1 MKKFQ
6 TPQEIDAYLRTI
18 PKERIVAKEIKHG
31 TYTTH
36 SEEGVFD
43 DAIVAKMWVTL
54 DNGERY
60 PTIVIPENYERPFW
74 ITKPDFRRNQPEK
87 IQFEFLH
94 RLDKFKA
101 TQRNLRREICSKLG
115 YGSPG
120 LPLRQIARSQYLY
133 GTDPGPEVFLKQAYM
148 DRWPTAF
155 QPNAVSVIDV
165 ETDVNGLLDPV
176 KQLPI
181 LWSEVNDDEVIVYV
195 NEQWSYDVPNYEE
208 LLREDYN
215 AIIPQWVDGL
225 RNKVK
230 DKETGEYPDWVDSIL
245 RMKFT
250 VRMLPSQYHI
260 TDSMLQH
267 LHMTQPDI
275 VTGWNVFFDFKRA
288 AESIEHAGRN
298 VSQAFSDPRVPMHYQ
313 RLTFREGPQSKLTSS
328 GKSMRLDPQEQWH
341 VVLSTSSFRI
351 LDSMQIYWQLRKAK
365 GKESG
370 GYGLGAV
377 LDRQLSIGK
386 LHHATEDSSIPE
398 GTLHWHMEMQLK
410 YKVRYGSYNAVDSI
424 GVWVLN
430 KKNDDLSSQISTL
443 AGSLDYS
450 NFNSQPK
457 INSTDM
463 LFSVM
468 KKSKRV
474 ICSTS
479 DQMKTKLDEK
489 LIGRDGWIVTFP
501 SHNVESTG
509 LFLFEDMPEVQSML
523 HMFNADA
530 DVETTYPIAGIIQNV
545 AKETTLVEP
554 CRIQGVPPS
563 VQRLISVNMSGGR
576 VNAIEIMQATCK
588 IPALD
593 LWVEEARKDFAK
605 AA

>member
-1 MKKFQ
+1 MMKFQ

-36 SEEGVFD
+36 SDEGNFN

-60 PTIVIPENYERPFW
+60 PTVVTTENYERPFW
-74 ITKPDFRRNQPEK
+74 ITKPHFRKHPEK
-87 IQFEFLH
+87 IQFEHLD
-94 RLDKFKA
+94 RVDKFKA
-101 TQRNLRREICSKLG
+101 TQRNLRREICNKLG
-115 YGSPG
+115 YGTPSN
-120 LPLRQIARSQYLY
+120 PLRMIARSPYIY
-133 GTDPGPEVFLKQAYM
+133 GVDPGAEVFLKQAYM
-148 DRWPTAF
+148 DRWPNAF
-155 QPNAVSVIDV
+155 QPNTVTVIDV
-165 ETDVNGLLDPV
+165 ETDVNGVIDPV

-181 LWSEVNDDEVIVYV
+181 LWSEVNDNEVIVYV
-195 NEQWSYDVPNYEE
+195 NEQWSHDIPDYEE
-208 LLREDYN
+208 QLRKDYA
-215 AIIPQWVDGL
+215 AIIPQWVDKL
-225 RNKVK
+225 RDKVK
-230 DKETGEYPDWVDSIL
+230 DKESGEYPDWVDSIL
-245 RMKFT
+245 RMDFK
-250 VRMLPSQYHI
+250 VRMLKTHYDITSQ
-260 TDSMLQH
+260 MLQH
-267 LHMTQPDI
+267 LHATQPDI

-288 AESIEHAGRN
+288 AESIEYAGRS
-298 VSQAFSDPRVPMHYQ
+298 VSEAFSDPRVMSYYQ
-313 RLTFREGPQSKLTSS
+313 KLTFREGPQTKITSS
-328 GKSMRLDPQEQWH
+328 GKSMRMDPQEQWH
-341 VVLSTSSFRI
+341 VVLTTSSFRI

-370 GYGLGAV
+370 GYSLGAV

-386 LHHATEDSSIPE
+386 LHHETEDSSIPE
-398 GTLHWHMEMQLK
+398 GTLHWHMEMQHK

-479 DQMKTKLDEK
+479 DEMRTKMEEK
-489 LIGRDGWIVTFP
+489 LPGREGWM
-501 SHNVESTG
+501 NR
-509 LFLFEDMPEVQSML
+509 
-523 HMFNADA
+523 
-530 DVETTYPIAGIIQNV
+530 V
-545 AKETTLVEP
+545 A
-554 CRIQGVPPS
+554 
-563 VQRLISVNMSGGR
+563 
-576 VNAIEIMQATCK
+576 
-588 IPALD
+588 
-593 LWVEEARKDFAK
+593 
-605 AA
+605 